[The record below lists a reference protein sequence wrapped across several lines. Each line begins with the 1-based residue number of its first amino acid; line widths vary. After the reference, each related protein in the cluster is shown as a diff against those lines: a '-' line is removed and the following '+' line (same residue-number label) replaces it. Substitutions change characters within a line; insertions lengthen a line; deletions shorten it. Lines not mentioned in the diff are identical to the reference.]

1 MPTPEME
8 AKGFFLEDDLVRMK
22 ELKQQGFFCS
32 QILIIL
38 GLELQGKSNP
48 DLVRCMHGL
57 AGGLGFTGETCGT
70 LTGGA
75 CLLGLYAGKGAPA
88 EQEDPRLLFMI
99 EALVKWFKERFGA
112 QYGGITCNQ
121 ILEDNPKNQ
130 LTRCPHLVA
139 ETYQKVKELLV
150 ENGFDL
156 SGTDHES

>member
-1 MPTPEME
+1 MN
-8 AKGFFLEDDLVRMK
+8 DLMRMQ
-22 ELKQQGFFCS
+22 ELKQQRFFCS

-48 DLVRCMHGL
+48 DLVRCMHSL
-57 AGGLGFTGETCGT
+57 AGGLGFAGETCGT

-75 CLLGLYAGKGAPA
+75 CLLGLYAGKGAPE
-88 EQEDPRLLFMI
+88 EQEDPRLFSMI
-99 EALVKWFKERFGA
+99 EALVTWFKEKYGA

-121 ILEDNPKNQ
+121 ILENNLKNRS
-130 LTRCPHLVA
+130 TRCPLLVA
-139 ETYQKVKELLV
+139 ETYQKIKELLV

>member
-8 AKGFFLEDDLVRMK
+8 AGGFVLQDDLVRMK

-32 QILIIL
+32 QILIML

-57 AGGLGFTGETCGT
+57 AGGLGFMGETCGT

-75 CLLGLYAGKGAPA
+75 CLLGLYAGKGTPA
-88 EQEDPRLLFMI
+88 EQDDPRLLLMI
-99 EALVKWFKERFGA
+99 EALVKWFKEGFGVE
-112 QYGGITCNQ
+112 YGGITCDH
-121 ILEDNPKNQ
+121 ILEDNPKNRSA
-130 LTRCPHLVA
+130 RCPRLVA

-156 SGTDHES
+156 SGTSHDS